1 MRFMGFLRSWM
12 LPVSM
17 TIGAVSYLTLA
28 RMDMLV
34 PYRDSIL
41 KGVSIVQPTLL
52 FLMLLLTFC
61 RIRPSD
67 LRLRR
72 WHFTMLLF
80 QGFGSA
86 MIAAILSVMPPSPW
100 HTIGQGAVLC
110 IICPT
115 ATAAVVV
122 TRRLG
127 GDMASVTTY
136 TILIN
141 FLAALL
147 LPALL
152 PWMHDGG
159 GNGFVSDLLRIAS
172 HTFPILVMPMVVTML
187 LRLWVP
193 RLVDTLANLHDLPF
207 YLWAV
212 SLRKGVP
219 MAESPFLYIPLE
231 ASSTV
236 IKPSVSHWASHW
248 SRCWPAPYSLPSA
261 IDWDDTNKIPLAP
274 RKHADRRTQCSSS
287 GWAIRSSPLSHHWP
301 AASTASGTM
310 CTIRINF
317 IGKQKPLQAIIDR
330 SRA

>member
-159 GNGFVSDLLRIAS
+159 GNGFVSDLLHIAS

-212 SLRKGVP
+212 SLSLAIAVTTRSIVHSHQALSFTLGIALVSMLACAIQFALGHRLGQHEQDTISATQACGQKNTVFIIWVGYTFL
-219 MAESPFLYIPLE
+219 SPITSLAGGFYSIWHNVYNSYQLYRQ
-231 ASSTV
+231 A
-236 IKPSVSHWASHW
+236 KA
-248 SRCWPAPYSLPSA
+248 
-261 IDWDDTNKIPLAP
+261 
-274 RKHADRRTQCSSS
+274 
-287 GWAIRSSPLSHHWP
+287 
-301 AASTASGTM
+301 TAGNH
-310 CTIRINF
+310 R
-317 IGKQKPLQAIIDR
+317 
-330 SRA
+330 